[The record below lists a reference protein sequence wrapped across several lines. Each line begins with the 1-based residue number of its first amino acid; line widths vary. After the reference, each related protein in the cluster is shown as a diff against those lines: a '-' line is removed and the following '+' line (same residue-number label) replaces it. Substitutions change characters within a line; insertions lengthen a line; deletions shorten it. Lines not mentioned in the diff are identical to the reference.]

1 MENILAFVLGAGAG
15 LIIWGVVVAFKTA
28 KQVRELVK
36 QVTDMQIAINTNEE
50 LINRRV
56 DQEINRVNE
65 LYNDSIKHADSRV
78 DRLEF
83 KIATKDKQV
92 IQG

>member
-1 MENILAFVLGAGAG
+1 MEQILAFVLGVGTVAF
-15 LIIWGVVVAFKTA
+15 IWVVVVTFKTIG
-28 KQVRELVK
+28 KVK
-36 QVTDMQIAINTNEE
+36 QIEQTITGHQEWILRNEE
-50 LINRRV
+50 MINRRV